1 MEDSKR
7 ALRRLFAAEA
17 VPTGV
22 GKADT
27 DETIPARRQH
37 SVRALEMHPYGIGVT
52 IKGDIAVIL
61 SGARPQRVLRNFV
74 QEVSTDER
82 VLEKEDI
89 GVLEWR
95 RIFADGI
102 AMARKGVP

>member
-1 MEDSKR
+1 
-7 ALRRLFAAEA
+7 
-17 VPTGV
+17 
-22 GKADT
+22 
-27 DETIPARRQH
+27 
-37 SVRALEMHPYGIGVT
+37 
-52 IKGDIAVIL
+52 
-61 SGARPQRVLRNFV
+61 LRNFV

-102 AMARKGVP
+102 AMARKGIP